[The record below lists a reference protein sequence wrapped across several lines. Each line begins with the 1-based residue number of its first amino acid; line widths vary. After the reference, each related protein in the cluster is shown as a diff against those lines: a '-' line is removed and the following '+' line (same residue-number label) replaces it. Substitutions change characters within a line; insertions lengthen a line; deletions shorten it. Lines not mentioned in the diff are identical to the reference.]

1 MAKVASIQGVIMLIA
16 TFSIIGVLIADNVEK
31 YGSVQAAME
40 YLGTAFPARSR
51 RTQASPSGTPWAL
64 RCLPAWAWAL
74 YPTPCRSR

>member
-40 YLGTAFPARSR
+40 YLGTAQEDRH
-51 RTQASPSGTPWAL
+51 G
-64 RCLPAWAWAL
+64 
-74 YPTPCRSR
+74 